1 VRSVGRSRPASFG
14 LRWGV
19 FAGTVLVWQ
28 FAVRLIAEDKRV
40 FFPPPTEI
48 GRRIVHLWFGGPAD
62 HLFLTNAAT
71 GNIFPSLARMLG
83 GWAAAVVI
91 GIGVG
96 LLLGRSE
103 RAHDYAQ
110 PLIHFFRA
118 LPPPALVPVFIILF
132 KLTNTMRV
140 AVIVFGV
147 TWPIVLNAIE
157 GARSVEPVLLE
168 TARVFRLGPME
179 RLRRIILPAASPK
192 IFAGLR
198 VSLSMALILMVVS
211 ETIGSFDGIGYSLY
225 QAKQSYLLPDMWA
238 WIVLLGFL
246 GYTFNTTLLW
256 VERRA
261 LAWHRGARG
270 VE

>member
-1 VRSVGRSRPASFG
+1 MSRSRLASFG

-19 FAGTVLVWQ
+19 FAGALVVWQ
-28 FAVRLIAEDKRV
+28 FAVRFIAEDKKE
-40 FFPPPTEI
+40 FFPPPTVI
-48 GRRIVHLWFGGPAD
+48 GRRIVHLWLGGPAD
-62 HLFLTNAAT
+62 HLFLTRMAT
-71 GNIFPSLARMLG
+71 GNILPSLARMLG

-91 GIGVG
+91 GVAVG

-103 RAHDYAQ
+103 RAHDYVE

-168 TARVFRLGPME
+168 TAKVFRLGPTE

-211 ETIGSFDGIGYSLY
+211 ETIGGFDGIGYSLY
-225 QAKQSYLLPDMWA
+225 QAKQSFLLPDMWA

-246 GYTFNTTLLW
+246 GYAFNTTLLW
-256 VERRA
+256 IERRA